1 MKQGR
6 SPVLHSLGDAIAT
19 VLVDA
24 AMAVTALDAALE
36 PNDTNQRYCAWINDG
51 FWCGPLPFKDCVMPK
66 YLVEGRYTSDGLKGL
81 AREASSRRRVDIAK
95 TIESAGGKLEVFYFA
110 FGDAD
115 FYIIFDVPD
124 NISAAA
130 LSVVANQS
138 RFVTSKI
145 IVLMTADEMDQA
157 IKKSMTI
164 EFLPPGH

>member
-1 MKQGR
+1 
-6 SPVLHSLGDAIAT
+6 
-19 VLVDA
+19 
-24 AMAVTALDAALE
+24 
-36 PNDTNQRYCAWINDG
+36 
-51 FWCGPLPFKDCVMPK
+51 MPK

-81 AREASSRRRVDIAK
+81 VRETSSRRRVDIAK
-95 TIESAGGKLEVFYFA
+95 TIESAGGKLEAFYFA

-124 NISAAA
+124 NVSAAA

-157 IKKSMTI
+157 IKKSMTVD
-164 EFLPPGH
+164 FLPPGH